1 MPPAIFSRCAV
12 QLKKS
17 TRSTHMP
24 FINDMIADSEQK
36 NKNMAALQAENSSD
50 NNVINSHIS
59 NSNELNSRFRFD
71 IDSIMTFIKSEIIGQ
86 DQAILAVEDMLKVV
100 RADITDPRKPLYIS
114 LFLGPTGVGK
124 TEIVRALARSL
135 YGDAD
140 AFCRID
146 MNTLSQEHYAASL
159 TGAPPGYVGAKEG
172 KTIID
177 QEKLEGRLGLPG
189 IVLLDELEKASKEVH
204 QALLNVFDNGLL
216 TVASGE
222 KTYSFRNAIIF
233 MTSNLAAQEIQK
245 VEEKNQHPI
254 YGIITRNIFGRKKTV
269 DTIVKK
275 KMLNTFSPEFIN
287 RIDNI
292 TVFNWI
298 EAATVEKIVNL
309 EIKRLNRRLKK
320 HNCVV
325 EVENN
330 IIKLIAS
337 SGFDLQ
343 FGARSLRRSM
353 RKILEVPLAEYL
365 LDYHSA
371 DETNFKKT
379 IYKATLSN
387 GKIQFTTKQT

>member
-1 MPPAIFSRCAV
+1 
-12 QLKKS
+12 
-17 TRSTHMP
+17 MP
-24 FINDMIADSEQK
+24 FINDMITDSDQK
-36 NKNMAALQAENSSD
+36 KKNIEALQAENSSEND
-50 NNVINSHIS
+50 VINSHIS
-59 NSNELNSRFRFD
+59 NSKELNSRFRFD
-71 IDSIMTFIKSEIIGQ
+71 IDTVMSSVKSEIIGQ

-100 RADITDPRKPLYIS
+100 RADITDPRKPLYTS

-140 AFCRID
+140 AFCRVD

-177 QEKLEGRLGLPG
+177 QEKLEGKLGLPG
-189 IVLLDELEKASKEVH
+189 IVLLDEVEKASKEVH

-233 MTSNLAAQEIQK
+233 MTSNLAAQEIQQL
-245 VEEKNQHPI
+245 EEKNQHPI
-254 YGIITRNIFGRKKTV
+254 YGMITRNTSGRKKAV
-269 DTIVKK
+269 DTMVKK
-275 KMLNTFSPEFIN
+275 KMLNTFSPEFVN

-292 TVFNWI
+292 IIFNWI
-298 EAATVEKIVNL
+298 EASTVEKIVDL

-320 HNCVV
+320 HNCKV
-325 EVENN
+325 EVEND
-330 IIKLIAS
+330 IVKLIAN
-337 SGFDLQ
+337 SGFDRQ

-353 RKILEVPLAEYL
+353 RKVLEVPLAEHL
-365 LDYHSA
+365 LDHHKA
-371 DETNFKKT
+371 DKINFNKI
-379 IYKATLSN
+379 IYKAQLENS
-387 GKIQFTTKQT
+387 KVKFITKQI

>member
-1 MPPAIFSRCAV
+1 
-12 QLKKS
+12 
-17 TRSTHMP
+17 
-24 FINDMIADSEQK
+24 MIADSEQK
-36 NKNMAALQAENSSD
+36 NKNIEALQAENSSEND
-50 NNVINSHIS
+50 VINSHIS
-59 NSNELNSRFRFD
+59 NSKELNSRFRFD
-71 IDSIMTFIKSEIIGQ
+71 IDTVMASVKSEIIGQ
-86 DQAILAVEDMLKVV
+86 DQAILALEDMLKVV
-100 RADITDPRKPLYIS
+100 RADITDPRKPLYTS

-140 AFCRID
+140 AFCRVD

-177 QEKLEGRLGLPG
+177 QEKIEGKLGLPG

-233 MTSNLAAQEIQK
+233 MTSNLAAQEIQNL
-245 VEEKNQHPI
+245 EERHQHPI
-254 YGIITRNIFGRKKTV
+254 YGMITRNISRRKKAV
-269 DTIVKK
+269 DTIIKK
-275 KMLNTFSPEFIN
+275 KMLNTFSPEFVN

-292 TVFNWI
+292 TTFNWI
-298 EAATVEKIVNL
+298 EASTVEKIVEL

-320 HNCVV
+320 HNCMV
-325 EVENN
+325 EVEND
-330 IIKLIAS
+330 IIKLIVN
-337 SGFDLQ
+337 SGFDRQ

-365 LDYHSA
+365 LDHHRA
-371 DETNFKKT
+371 DETSFNKI
-379 IYKATLSN
+379 IYKAQLSN
-387 GKIQFTTKQT
+387 SEVKFITKQI

>member
-1 MPPAIFSRCAV
+1 
-12 QLKKS
+12 
-17 TRSTHMP
+17 
-24 FINDMIADSEQK
+24 MIADSEQK
-36 NKNMAALQAENSSD
+36 NKNIEALQAENSSEND
-50 NNVINSHIS
+50 VINSHIS
-59 NSNELNSRFRFD
+59 NSKELNSRFRFD
-71 IDSIMTFIKSEIIGQ
+71 IETVMASVKSEIIGQ
-86 DQAILAVEDMLKVV
+86 DQAIFALEDMLKVV
-100 RADITDPRKPLYIS
+100 RADITDPRKPLYTS

-140 AFCRID
+140 AFCRVD

-177 QEKLEGRLGLPG
+177 QEKIEGKLGLPG

-233 MTSNLAAQEIQK
+233 MTSNLAAQEIQNL
-245 VEEKNQHPI
+245 EERHQHPI
-254 YGIITRNIFGRKKTV
+254 YGMINRSISRRKKAV
-269 DTIVKK
+269 GTIIKK
-275 KMLNTFSPEFIN
+275 KMLNTFSPEFVN

-292 TVFNWI
+292 TTFNWI
-298 EAATVEKIVNL
+298 EASTVEKIVEL
-309 EIKRLNRRLKK
+309 EIKRLNRRLNK
-320 HNCVV
+320 HNCMV
-325 EVENN
+325 EVEND
-330 IIKLIAS
+330 IIKLIVN
-337 SGFDLQ
+337 SGFDRQ

-365 LDYHSA
+365 LDHHRA
-371 DETNFKKT
+371 NETSFNKI
-379 IYKATLSN
+379 IYKAQLSN
-387 GKIQFTTKQT
+387 SEVKFIAKQI

>member
-1 MPPAIFSRCAV
+1 
-12 QLKKS
+12 
-17 TRSTHMP
+17 MP
-24 FINDMIADSEQK
+24 FINDMIADSDQK
-36 NKNMAALQAENSSD
+36 KKNIEALQAENSSEND
-50 NNVINSHIS
+50 VINSHIS
-59 NSNELNSRFRFD
+59 NSKELNSRFRFD
-71 IDSIMTFIKSEIIGQ
+71 IDTVMSSVKSEIIGQ

-100 RADITDPRKPLYIS
+100 RADITDPRKPLYTS

-140 AFCRID
+140 AFCRVD

-177 QEKLEGRLGLPG
+177 QEKLEGKLGLPG

-245 VEEKNQHPI
+245 LEEKNQHPI
-254 YGIITRNIFGRKKTV
+254 FGMITRNISGRKKAV

-275 KMLNTFSPEFIN
+275 KMLNTFSPEFVN

-292 TVFNWI
+292 TIFNWI
-298 EAATVEKIVNL
+298 EASTVEKIVDL

-320 HNCVV
+320 HNCKV
-325 EVENN
+325 EVEND
-330 IIKLIAS
+330 IVKLIVN
-337 SGFDLQ
+337 SGFDRQ

-365 LDYHSA
+365 LDHHRA
-371 DETNFKKT
+371 DKINFNKI
-379 IYKATLSN
+379 IYKAQLENSEV
-387 GKIQFTTKQT
+387 KFITKQI

>member
-1 MPPAIFSRCAV
+1 
-12 QLKKS
+12 
-17 TRSTHMP
+17 MP
-24 FINDMIADSEQK
+24 FINDMIADSEKKKK
-36 NKNMAALQAENSSD
+36 NIEALQAENSSEND
-50 NNVINSHIS
+50 VINSHIS
-59 NSNELNSRFRFD
+59 DSKGLNSRFRFN
-71 IDSIMTFIKSEIIGQ
+71 IDTIMASVKSEIIGQ

-100 RADITDPRKPLYIS
+100 RADITDPRKPLYTS

-177 QEKLEGRLGLPG
+177 QEKIEGKLGLPG

-233 MTSNLAAQEIQK
+233 MTSNLAAQEIQSL
-245 VEEKNQHPI
+245 EEKHQHPI
-254 YGIITRNIFGRKKTV
+254 YGMITRNISRRKKAV
-269 DTIVKK
+269 DTIIKK
-275 KMLNTFSPEFIN
+275 KMLNTFSPEFVN

-292 TVFNWI
+292 TTFNWI
-298 EAATVEKIVNL
+298 EASTVEKIVEL
-309 EIKRLNRRLKK
+309 EIKNLNRRLKK
-320 HNCVV
+320 HNCMV
-325 EVENN
+325 EVEND
-330 IIKLIAS
+330 IIKLIAN
-337 SGFDLQ
+337 SGFDRQ

-365 LDYHSA
+365 LDHHRA
-371 DETNFKKT
+371 DETSFNKI
-379 IYKATLSN
+379 IYRAQLSN
-387 GKIQFTTKQT
+387 SEVNFITKQI

>member
-1 MPPAIFSRCAV
+1 
-12 QLKKS
+12 
-17 TRSTHMP
+17 MP
-24 FINDMIADSEQK
+24 FINDMIADSAQK
-36 NKNMAALQAENSSD
+36 TKNIEALQAENSSEND
-50 NNVINSHIS
+50 VINSHMS
-59 NSNELNSRFRFD
+59 NSKELNSRFRFN
-71 IDSIMTFIKSEIIGQ
+71 IDTVMASVKSEIIGQ
-86 DQAILAVEDMLKVV
+86 GQAIIAVEDMLKVV
-100 RADITDPRKPLYIS
+100 RADITDPRKPLYTS

-140 AFCRID
+140 AFCRVD

-177 QEKLEGRLGLPG
+177 QEKLEGKLGLPG

-245 VEEKNQHPI
+245 LEEKHQHPI
-254 YGIITRNIFGRKKTV
+254 YGMITRNISGRKKAV

-275 KMLNTFSPEFIN
+275 KILNTFSPEFVN

-292 TVFNWI
+292 TIFNWI
-298 EAATVEKIVNL
+298 ETGTVEKIVDL

-320 HNCVV
+320 HNCIV
-325 EVENN
+325 EVENE
-330 IIKLIAS
+330 IIKLIVN
-337 SGFDLQ
+337 SGFDRQ

-365 LDYHSA
+365 LDYHRV
-371 DETNFKKT
+371 DEINSNKI
-379 IYKATLSN
+379 IYKAQLENSEV
-387 GKIQFTTKQT
+387 KFTTKKI

>member
-1 MPPAIFSRCAV
+1 
-12 QLKKS
+12 
-17 TRSTHMP
+17 MP

-36 NKNMAALQAENSSD
+36 NKNIEALQAENSSEND
-50 NNVINSHIS
+50 VISSHIS
-59 NSNELNSRFRFD
+59 NSKELNSRFRFD
-71 IDSIMTFIKSEIIGQ
+71 IDTVMASVKSEIIGQ
-86 DQAILAVEDMLKVV
+86 DQAILALEDMLKVV
-100 RADITDPRKPLYIS
+100 RADITDPRKPLYTS

-140 AFCRID
+140 AFCRVD

-159 TGAPPGYVGAKEG
+159 TGSPPGYVGAKEG

-177 QEKLEGRLGLPG
+177 QEKIEGKLGLPG

-233 MTSNLAAQEIQK
+233 MTSNLAAQEIQNL
-245 VEEKNQHPI
+245 EERHQHPV
-254 YGIITRNIFGRKKTV
+254 YGMISRNISRRKKAV
-269 DTIVKK
+269 DTIIKK
-275 KMLNTFSPEFIN
+275 KMLNTFSPEFVN

-292 TVFNWI
+292 TTFNWI
-298 EAATVEKIVNL
+298 EASTVEKIVEL

-320 HNCVV
+320 HNCMV
-325 EVENN
+325 EVENDV
-330 IIKLIAS
+330 IKLIVN
-337 SGFDLQ
+337 SGFDRQ

-365 LDYHSA
+365 LDHHRA
-371 DETNFKKT
+371 NETSFNKT
-379 IYKATLSN
+379 IYKAQLS
-387 GKIQFTTKQT
+387 KSEVKFITKQI

>member
-1 MPPAIFSRCAV
+1 
-12 QLKKS
+12 
-17 TRSTHMP
+17 MP

-36 NKNMAALQAENSSD
+36 NKNIEALQAENSSEND
-50 NNVINSHIS
+50 VINSHIS
-59 NSNELNSRFRFD
+59 NSKELNSRFRFD
-71 IDSIMTFIKSEIIGQ
+71 IDTVMASVKSEIIGQ
-86 DQAILAVEDMLKVV
+86 DQAILALEDMLKVV
-100 RADITDPRKPLYIS
+100 RADITDPRKPLYTS

-140 AFCRID
+140 AFCRVD

-177 QEKLEGRLGLPG
+177 QEKLEGKLGLPG
-189 IVLLDELEKASKEVH
+189 IVLLDEVEKASKEVH

-245 VEEKNQHPI
+245 LEEKNQHPI
-254 YGIITRNIFGRKKTV
+254 YGMIKRNTSGRKKAV
-269 DTIVKK
+269 DTMVKK
-275 KMLNTFSPEFIN
+275 KMLNTFSPEFVN

-292 TVFNWI
+292 IIFNWI
-298 EAATVEKIVNL
+298 EASTVEKMVDL

-320 HNCVV
+320 HNCKV
-325 EVENN
+325 EVEND
-330 IIKLIAS
+330 IVKLIAN
-337 SGFDLQ
+337 SGFDRQ

-353 RKILEVPLAEYL
+353 RKVLEVPLAEHL
-365 LDYHSA
+365 LDHHKA
-371 DETNFKKT
+371 DKINFNKI
-379 IYKATLSN
+379 IYKAQLENS
-387 GKIQFTTKQT
+387 KVKFITKQI

>member
-1 MPPAIFSRCAV
+1 
-12 QLKKS
+12 
-17 TRSTHMP
+17 MP

-36 NKNMAALQAENSSD
+36 NKNIEALQAENSSEND
-50 NNVINSHIS
+50 VINSHIS
-59 NSNELNSRFRFD
+59 NSKELNSRFRFD
-71 IDSIMTFIKSEIIGQ
+71 IDTVMASVKSEIIGQ
-86 DQAILAVEDMLKVV
+86 DQAILALEDMLKVV
-100 RADITDPRKPLYIS
+100 RADITDPRKPLYTS

-140 AFCRID
+140 AFCRVD

-177 QEKLEGRLGLPG
+177 QEKIEGKLGLPG

-233 MTSNLAAQEIQK
+233 MTSNLAAQEIQNL
-245 VEEKNQHPI
+245 EERHQHPI
-254 YGIITRNIFGRKKTV
+254 YGIITRNISRRKKAV
-269 DTIVKK
+269 DTIIKK
-275 KMLNTFSPEFIN
+275 KMLNTFSPEFVN

-292 TVFNWI
+292 TTFNWI
-298 EAATVEKIVNL
+298 EASTVEKIVEL
-309 EIKRLNRRLKK
+309 EIKRLNRRLNK
-320 HNCVV
+320 HNCMV
-325 EVENN
+325 EVEND
-330 IIKLIAS
+330 IIKLIVN
-337 SGFDLQ
+337 SGFDRQ

-365 LDYHSA
+365 LDHHRA
-371 DETNFKKT
+371 DETSFNKI
-379 IYKATLSN
+379 IYKAQLSN
-387 GKIQFTTKQT
+387 SEVKFITKQI